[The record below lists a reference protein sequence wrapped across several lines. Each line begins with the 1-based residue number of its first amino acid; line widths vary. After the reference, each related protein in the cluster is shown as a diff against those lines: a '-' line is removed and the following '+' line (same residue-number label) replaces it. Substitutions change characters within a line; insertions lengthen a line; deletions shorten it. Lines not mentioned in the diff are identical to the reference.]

1 MARRAEGLL
10 RFVEAYREL
19 ARLPPPRPDPVDVA
33 SLIEDVALLFR
44 SRWTPRGVTLNVS
57 VEAMSGAPLDRD
69 LVSQALLNVLTNAAE
84 AALEGGAA
92 PVVDLMAGR
101 TPGGRLWISI
111 RDNGPGVDLPD
122 PSIILR
128 PFFTTKPQGTGIG
141 LSLARQVMLAH
152 GGDIAVQPATP
163 AGFSVTLTF

>member
-1 MARRAEGLL
+1 M
-10 RFVEAYREL
+10 
-19 ARLPPPRPDPVDVA
+19 
-33 SLIEDVALLFR
+33 
-44 SRWTPRGVTLNVS
+44 
-57 VEAMSGAPLDRD
+57 
-69 LVSQALLNVLTNAAE
+69 LTNAAE

-92 PVVDLMAGR
+92 P
-101 TPGGRLWISI
+101 
-111 RDNGPGVDLPD
+111 PD

-163 AGFSVTLTF
+163 AGLSVTLTF

>member
-19 ARLPPPRPDPVDVA
+19 ARLPPPRLDPVDVA

-101 TPGGRLWISI
+101 TPGGRL
-111 RDNGPGVDLPD
+111 
-122 PSIILR
+122 
-128 PFFTTKPQGTGIG
+128 
-141 LSLARQVMLAH
+141 
-152 GGDIAVQPATP
+152 
-163 AGFSVTLTF
+163 

>member
-1 MARRAEGLL
+1 M
-10 RFVEAYREL
+10 
-19 ARLPPPRPDPVDVA
+19 
-33 SLIEDVALLFR
+33 
-44 SRWTPRGVTLNVS
+44 
-57 VEAMSGAPLDRD
+57 
-69 LVSQALLNVLTNAAE
+69 
-84 AALEGGAA
+84 
-92 PVVDLMAGR
+92 
-101 TPGGRLWISI
+101 ISI
-111 RDNGPGVDLPD
+111 RDNGPGGDLLD